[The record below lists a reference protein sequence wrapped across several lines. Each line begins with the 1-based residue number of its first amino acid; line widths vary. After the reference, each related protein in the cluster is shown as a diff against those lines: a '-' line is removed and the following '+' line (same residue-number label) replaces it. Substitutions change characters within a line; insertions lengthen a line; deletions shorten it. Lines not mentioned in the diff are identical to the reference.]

1 MTANLRVREI
11 ECGRAISMAATGPL
25 GAIGSAVLLLLT
37 ATAVAIGIV
46 QSPLT
51 ASDLKE
57 ELLTP
62 AELGGGWTM
71 LFPIKEYNLKDT
83 WASPSCYKWTTSFG
97 GPAVNSTY
105 TINTAT
111 LPQFSEL
118 IERTTAPPQSIFNMV
133 VRCGN
138 PRGRNPLLK
147 KGGRLTTIP
156 IEHIALF
163 QGLGQASLG
172 TLNYPEPDRHIIGV
186 YGLIV
191 RDSDIVTITYFGP
204 GPLSKVR
211 IWAEQAVAQIGGS

>member
-1 MTANLRVREI
+1 
-11 ECGRAISMAATGPL
+11 
-25 GAIGSAVLLLLT
+25 
-37 ATAVAIGIV
+37 
-46 QSPLT
+46 
-51 ASDLKE
+51 
-57 ELLTP
+57 
-62 AELGGGWTM
+62 M

-147 KGGRLTTIP
+147 KGGRLTTD
-156 IEHIALF
+156 
-163 QGLGQASLG
+163 
-172 TLNYPEPDRHIIGV
+172 PDRTHSP
-186 YGLIV
+186 L
-191 RDSDIVTITYFGP
+191 P
-204 GPLSKVR
+204 GPRPGFAGHSELPR
-211 IWAEQAVAQIGGS
+211 TR

>member
-97 GPAVNSTY
+97 GPGVNFHLY
-105 TINTAT
+105 DKH
-111 LPQFSEL
+111 
-118 IERTTAPPQSIFNMV
+118 R
-133 VRCGN
+133 
-138 PRGRNPLLK
+138 
-147 KGGRLTTIP
+147 
-156 IEHIALF
+156 HIASV
-163 QGLGQASLG
+163 LGIDRAHYGTASVHLQ
-172 TLNYPEPDRHIIGV
+172 H
-186 YGLIV
+186 
-191 RDSDIVTITYFGP
+191 
-204 GPLSKVR
+204 
-211 IWAEQAVAQIGGS
+211 GGALWQPTRA